1 MKQFVIK
8 YTEQAYYEMEVE
20 AESMEEALD
29 TFHAGDYD
37 YDLARQVGVELE
49 DSVEIEEVEEA

>member
-1 MKQFVIK
+1 MKQFVIT

-29 TFHAGDYD
+29 AFHAGAYD
-37 YDLARQVGVELE
+37 YALAHQVGVELE
-49 DSVEIEEVEEA
+49 DSVEIKEAE

>member
-1 MKQFVIK
+1 MKQFVIT

-29 TFHAGDYD
+29 AFHAGEYD
-37 YDLARQVGVELE
+37 YGLARQVGVELE
-49 DSVEIEEVEEA
+49 DSVEIKEAE